1 MKKKLEYPPPPG
13 VGGQNFFF
21 RNSTRFSVR
30 VIYMNGGT
38 CSSTFFFVPA
48 PLGPWGGAKRSNII
62 KSQSQSQFQGFLNQT
77 LIVLSQM
84 KDIKHIKR
92 DFHVVA
98 WVMPQGWGYRGG
110 LAVKKMFSEFH
121 QIWCVSYMNG
131 TCNGTILWVP
141 ASWGLGEG
149 PKIIKSQ

>member
-1 MKKKLEYPPPPG
+1 MAHTTAL
-13 VGGQNFFF
+13 
-21 RNSTRFSVR
+21 
-30 VIYMNGGT
+30 
-38 CSSTFFFVPA
+38 FFVPA
-48 PLGPWGGAKRSNII
+48 PLGPWGWAKRSNII

-110 LAVKKMFSEFH
+110 LAVKKMFSEIQPDLVCELH
-121 QIWCVSYMNG
+121 EWHIM
-131 TCNGTILWVP
+131 
-141 ASWGLGEG
+141 G
-149 PKIIKSQ
+149 PGIARGIKN